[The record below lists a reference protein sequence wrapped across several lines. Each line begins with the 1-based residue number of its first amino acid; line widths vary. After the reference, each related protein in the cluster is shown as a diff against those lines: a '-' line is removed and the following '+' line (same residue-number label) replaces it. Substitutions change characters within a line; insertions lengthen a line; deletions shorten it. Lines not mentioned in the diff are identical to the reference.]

1 MTTDDIPVTCDDV
14 IDALYALI
22 DCEECAER
30 TGLIDS
36 GAAEGP
42 GESERL
48 VLLAHATGCAHCSDA
63 LESERHL
70 RSLVR
75 GAFDEAEP
83 ADLRERIKASLTRAP
98 FRE

>member
-1 MTTDDIPVTCDDV
+1 MTTDGTSATCDDV

-30 TGLIDS
+30 MGLIDS

-42 GESERL
+42 GESERI
-48 VLLAHATGCAHCSDA
+48 VLLAHATGCAHCSDV

-83 ADLRERIKASLTRAP
+83 EDLRERIMASLTRASI
-98 FRE
+98 RD